1 MRLLELICALPYK
14 YAKQIV
20 AAMDEGLTLDEALQA
35 VLDALR
41 VFSPEEYEK
50 IKAQFGGVK

>member
-1 MRLLELICALPYK
+1 MKLLELICALPYK

-20 AAMDEGLTLDEALQA
+20 AAMDEGLTLEKALQA

-41 VFSPEEYEK
+41 VYDPEEYEK
-50 IKAQFGGVK
+50 IKAQIGGVK